1 MRRLPIVLCSLILLS
16 TSALGE
22 EADNRQSSRIYGV
35 VAPGA
40 VIAEGDSTGLLN
52 FGAGGEWSFYKGI
65 GLGTEIGYLA
75 PYDYFGSGVGLFS
88 LNGLY
93 TFRTS
98 AGARFEPFITGG
110 YSLLFGS
117 GHLNAVNFGA
127 GTHYWFGK
135 KVGLRLEV
143 RDHVSPSYA
152 SEHLLQG
159 RIGVS
164 FR

>member
-1 MRRLPIVLCSLILLS
+1 MKRLPIMLCPLILLS
-16 TSALGE
+16 TLAFGE
-22 EADNRQSSRIYGV
+22 EDDNRQSSRGYV
-35 VAPGA
+35 FVAPG
-40 VIAEGDSTGLLN
+40 VVVGQGDSAGLLH
-52 FGAGGEWSFYKGI
+52 FGGGGEWSLYKGI
-65 GLGTEIGYLA
+65 GVGAELGYLA
-75 PYDYFGSGVGLFS
+75 PYRYFSSGVGLFS

-98 AGARFEPFITGG
+98 ASSRFEPFVTGG
-110 YSLLFGS
+110 YSLLFRE

-143 RDHVSPSYA
+143 RDHVSPEYFSD
-152 SEHLLQG
+152 HFIQG
-159 RIGVS
+159 RVGVS